1 MVSLGSVGGREC
13 ASRSQRRP
21 SALRRS
27 PSDSQLLHILKKRTE
42 SEPIKR
48 YAVEHMQACGQ
59 PRLYSRVTRDDPR
72 LREMSH
78 AGVRQLRLYSRG
90 AGQAQARGEPRG
102 AERSREEPRGSR
114 EEPRGAERSREEPR
128 GAERSAQAGRCC
140 GEGGAAGSRCE
151 RRRFTPNHTTQLTPD
166 GRERTDSDRQ
176 RSTASLHTPSPRARC
191 CSRWS
196 GSAGTRSWCRSSSTS
211 TGRRGTHFLDT
222 S

>member
-1 MVSLGSVGGREC
+1 M
-13 ASRSQRRP
+13 
-21 SALRRS
+21 
-27 PSDSQLLHILKKRTE
+27 
-42 SEPIKR
+42 
-48 YAVEHMQACGQ
+48 
-59 PRLYSRVTRDDPR
+59 
-72 LREMSH
+72 
-78 AGVRQLRLYSRG
+78 
-90 AGQAQARGEPRG
+90 
-102 AERSREEPRGSR
+102 SR

-128 GAERSAQAGRCC
+128 GAAVDSRGVFKRD
-140 GEGGAAGSRCE
+140 GAAE
-151 RRRFTPNHTTQLTPD
+151 RAEQLAHGANGVSSPNHTTQLTPD

>member
-1 MVSLGSVGGREC
+1 MAAQRGEGAPATAHSCLRTPLLLLFRRASRTPRTSPRASSPSRSSTASPRGPHAVDANKRCKQKEVDAGHTPHSIDVCCLCLQRAAQHAARAMVSLGSVGGREC

-102 AERSREEPRGSR
+102 AERSREEPRG
-114 EEPRGAERSREEPR
+114 AERSR
-128 GAERSAQAGRCC
+128 
-140 GEGGAAGSRCE
+140 
-151 RRRFTPNHTTQLTPD
+151 D
-166 GRERTDSDRQ
+166 
-176 RSTASLHTPSPRARC
+176 
-191 CSRWS
+191 
-196 GSAGTRSWCRSSSTS
+196 
-211 TGRRGTHFLDT
+211 
-222 S
+222 

>member
-102 AERSREEPRGSR
+102 AERSREEPRG
-114 EEPRGAERSREEPR
+114 AERSREEPR
-128 GAERSAQAGRCC
+128 GTERSRSRPERSAPGGRCC

-151 RRRFTPNHTTQLTPD
+151 RRLFTQSHNPAHS
-166 GRERTDSDRQ
+166 GWSRADR
-176 RSTASLHTPSPRARC
+176 
-191 CSRWS
+191 
-196 GSAGTRSWCRSSSTS
+196 
-211 TGRRGTHFLDT
+211 
-222 S
+222 